1 MHEQL
6 TETVSPAH
14 VIEEGQSK
22 RVSEH
27 AFPSTIDAGLG
38 HAGHAIVWHCH
49 ELPSHVHGGGMS
61 VQ

>member
-6 TETVSPAH
+6 TVTVSPVH
-14 VIEEGQSK
+14 CIVEGQSK

-27 AFPSTIDAGLG
+27 VSPSTIEAGLG
-38 HAGHAIVWHCH
+38 HAGQANDWHCQ
-49 ELPSHVHGGGMS
+49 ELPSHVHEGGMS